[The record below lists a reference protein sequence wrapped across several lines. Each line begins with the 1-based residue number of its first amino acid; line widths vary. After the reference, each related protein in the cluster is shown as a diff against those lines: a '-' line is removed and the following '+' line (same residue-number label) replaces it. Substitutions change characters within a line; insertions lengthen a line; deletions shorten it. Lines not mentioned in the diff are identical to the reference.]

1 MIEFEKWNENSCR
14 RIHLLLFE
22 TRLSTAQAKK
32 ERQIVFQ
39 NWFSTT
45 FDDRSGLL
53 IFVKYLILYSTTSFI
68 SIYNVI
74 MELKT
79 WPKMYMYVYVHEA
92 NLELAAKFVVEVV
105 EPFCMLVYILVVINN
120 VLNYSAWSFRAN
132 RRSHDYA
139 IYFSLISV
147 MSRWTIHWN
156 FYKVKFCAKFAW
168 FFRDN
173 FLFPCSCKVI
183 IKLGSQLPPPF
194 HS

>member
-1 MIEFEKWNENSCR
+1 MKVVVER
-14 RIHLLLFE
+14 
-22 TRLSTAQAKK
+22 STYYFSKRGCQQHRWKK
-32 ERQIVFQ
+32 ERQIEFQ

-53 IFVKYLILYSTTSFI
+53 IFVKYLIFYKRCEFHFNLQRYYGIENMTKNVHERKRTWSQFGIGSKICSWGSTT
-68 SIYNVI
+68 
-74 MELKT
+74 T
-79 WPKMYMYVYVHEA
+79 
-92 NLELAAKFVVEVV
+92 
-105 EPFCMLVYILVVINN
+105 FCMLVYILVVINN

-183 IKLGSQLPPPF
+183 IKLGSQLPPPPPVL
-194 HS
+194 S